1 MMKQIGAILPLV
13 AGLALIPMSAHST
26 IIQSHCATN
35 PYGLDGTLSEQE
47 VSALKWL
54 AYPQLAKDM
63 RGRLGSPLC
72 FDLTYDYYQIDGSD
86 DYVAIQFDG
95 ASAIGWIRGGVVE

>member
-1 MMKQIGAILPLV
+1 MIQIGFSLLLSAALSLIATV
-13 AGLALIPMSAHST
+13 ANGT
-26 IIQSHCATN
+26 IIQNHCATD

-72 FDLTYDYYQIDGSD
+72 FDRTYDYYQIDGSE